1 MRLIKSAADQP
12 ESVSIEGVIRRADG
26 TVEDIGLVAYSHRN
40 PLKHLWSQRQVRGGG
55 ILRALVGRGPK
66 IQ

>member
-1 MRLIKSAADQP
+1 MRLFKSAADQP
-12 ESVSIEGVIRRADG
+12 ESVAIEGVIRRADG

-40 PLKHLWSQRQVRGGG
+40 PIKHLLGQRKVRGGG
-55 ILRALVGRGPK
+55 ILRTLVGRGPK